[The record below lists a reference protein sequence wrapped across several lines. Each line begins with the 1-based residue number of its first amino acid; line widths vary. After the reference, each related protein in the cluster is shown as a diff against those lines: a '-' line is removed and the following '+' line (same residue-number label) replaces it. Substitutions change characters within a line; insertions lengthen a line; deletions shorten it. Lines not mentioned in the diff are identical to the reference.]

1 MHHALQKCVTKTQ
14 DDYFEYRQFYIA
26 VFSFCRLLFSKSYMR
41 FKSWS
46 FKDRKRSI
54 QRIVSDLEMLLLYV
68 HVDEIVY
75 SKLCRIIWQNPELYN
90 CTVILTGVF
99 HKIRVKRWL
108 IYKCFNYIG
117 IKEWRIHGV
126 KTLGTAAQ
134 AMKGHHY
141 YICVHLYKK
150 FLDKLVQFRFEKVKG
165 YLFFSKF
172 SRSIN

>member
-1 MHHALQKCVTKTQ
+1 
-14 DDYFEYRQFYIA
+14 
-26 VFSFCRLLFSKSYMR
+26 MR